1 MALQWSSRSP
11 SVLSM
16 KSLSLHWIGH
26 SSCGALFFYTTSLS
40 CQERRKLLLPCHFIS
55 FLPGIS
61 PWPHS
66 ALMKLHDDSRW
77 PLSGIDWCFRWS
89 LLFSQVYSQG
99 LRNDPPHL
107 VPWCAT
113 LQLLLQA
120 NQTKVD
126 TSVSISISC
135 TALCSFSCCLAVVWM
150 VVTPVFI
157 LAWDDWTEDT
167 WPFEELLKLCQ
178 PICVWIPRY
187 RTQKHD
193 SKHSGLGKKAIS
205 TLLTKNRLD
214 LCQARLSQVLVM
226 ESKS

>member
-16 KSLSLHWIGH
+16 KSPSLHCRPVWIGH

-55 FLPGIS
+55 FLPVSRPGRIQ
-61 PWPHS
+61 HS
-66 ALMKLHDDSRW
+66 AH
-77 PLSGIDWCFRWS
+77 LSGVDWCFRWS

-99 LRNDPPHL
+99 LRNDPPHV

-113 LQLLLQA
+113 PASPYGQPGLRRLSLLASPARLSA
-120 NQTKVD
+120 VLH
-126 TSVSISISC
+126 V
-135 TALCSFSCCLAVVWM
+135 VVWM

-167 WPFEELLKLCQ
+167 SDLAWNISCMAFWRVAGSSVSPFVSEHRGRGLKSM
-178 PICVWIPRY
+178 
-187 RTQKHD
+187 TQNTQ
-193 SKHSGLGKKAIS
+193 G
-205 TLLTKNRLD
+205 
-214 LCQARLSQVLVM
+214 
-226 ESKS
+226 